1 MTVANGTV
9 SNSVKE
15 YYGKVLQGSKDL
27 KTTACCT
34 TDSAPAHHK
43 EILGLIEDEILDRFY
58 GCGSP
63 IPDGLEGKTVLD
75 LGCGTGRDS
84 YLVSK
89 LVGPTGHV
97 IGIDMTDEQLDV
109 ANRHVDKQMKNFGFY
124 QPNIEFKKGYIE
136 NLKELGIEDN
146 SVDVVISNCV
156 INLSPDKNAVYSEI
170 FRVLKP
176 GGELYFSDVFADRR
190 VPELLKDDPVLYGEC
205 LSGAMYTEDFRRMLR
220 KIGCP
225 DYRILTSNK
234 IEIENE
240 EIEQKVGMINFY
252 SITIRAFKL
261 DALEDICEDYGQVAI
276 YKGTIDHHP
285 HSFDLDDHHKFFT
298 GKPMLVCGNTAA
310 MMGETRFKDHF
321 TITGDRSVHYGAFD
335 CGDSPVVS
343 EGSEDTP
350 AASCC

>member
-1 MTVANGTV
+1 MAQVNGIV

-15 YYGKVLQGSKDL
+15 YYGKVLQGKKDL

-34 TDSAPAHHK
+34 TDDAPAHHK

-63 IPDGLEGKTVLD
+63 IPDELKGKTVLD

-89 LVGPTGHV
+89 LVGPGGHV
-97 IGIDMTDEQLDV
+97 IGVDMTDEQLEV
-109 ANRHVDKQMKNFGFY
+109 ANRNVKKQMRNFGFD
-124 QPNIEFKKGYIE
+124 QPNIEFRKGYIE
-136 NLKELGIEDN
+136 NLQQLGIEDN

-156 INLSPDKNAVYSEI
+156 INLSPDKRAVYSEI

-176 GGELYFSDVFADRR
+176 GGELYFSDLFADRR
-190 VPELLKDDPVLYGEC
+190 VPEHLKDDPILYGEC
-205 LSGAMYTEDFRRMLR
+205 LSGTMYTEDFRRMLR
-220 KIGCP
+220 EIGCS
-225 DYRILTSNK
+225 DYRMLTSRK
-234 IEIENE
+234 IDINNE

-261 DALEDICEDYGQVAI
+261 SSLEDICEDYGQVAT
-276 YKGTIDHHP
+276 YRGTIEHHP
-285 HSFDLDDHHKFFT
+285 HRYELDDHHVFQT

-310 MMGETRFKDHF
+310 MVGETRFKNHF
-321 TITGDRSVHYGAFD
+321 EIIGDRSVHYGAFD
-335 CGDSPVVS
+335 CGDSPVTS
-343 EGSEDTP
+343 GSNEEATVT
-350 AASCC
+350 ACC